1 MRLDAIIQ
9 EMLRERQELL
19 VDFCRLTGL
28 DPYTPDDTPT
38 LKRLAHF
45 CQTLVDYAGIAH
57 FEIFEKLADGAAEHQ
72 GGRLRA
78 RALYQPLVDNTQALV
93 DFNDHYDTS
102 RPGFGVARL
111 ADDLSALGESLAARF
126 EIEDELIRLLQGRS
140 EE

>member
-1 MRLDAIIQ
+1 MHIDTIIQ

-45 CQTLVDYAGIAH
+45 CQTLVDYAGIVH
-57 FEIFEKLADGAAEHQ
+57 FEIFEKLADSRPDQQ
-72 GGRLRA
+72 GGRVRA
-78 RALYQPLVDNTQALV
+78 RALYQPLLDNTQSLV
-93 DFNDHYDTS
+93 DFNDRYDTS
-102 RPGFGVARL
+102 QPGFSIVRL

-126 EIEDELIRLLQGRS
+126 EIEDELIRLLQARS
-140 EE
+140 KG